1 MSSATDPTPVTVSQL
16 LTAEQLSAR
25 WQVPRSWIYHRTRE
39 GVIPAVRL
47 GRYYRYRT
55 DAIERFEHEGGLSA

>member
-1 MSSATDPTPVTVSQL
+1 MSSATQPTPATAGQL
-16 LTAEQLSAR
+16 LTAEQLSVR
-25 WQVPRSWIYHRTRE
+25 WQVPKSWVYHRTRE
-39 GVIPAVRL
+39 GVIPAVKL